1 LPKLEAKI
9 WVVTTGTAL
18 ARALRVTGQAT
29 AQPPNSGLQ
38 QTPPS
43 RSLGRRS

>member
-1 LPKLEAKI
+1 MGEAMIMMSNSPLQRTVLSDAPHKR
-9 WVVTTGTAL
+9 TL
-18 ARALRVTGQAT
+18 
-29 AQPPNSGLQ
+29 PNSGLQ

>member
-1 LPKLEAKI
+1 ME
-9 WVVTTGTAL
+9 TASS
-18 ARALRVTGQAT
+18 AT
-29 AQPPNSGLQ
+29 ARTFYPLRHFRASTLLANSGLQ